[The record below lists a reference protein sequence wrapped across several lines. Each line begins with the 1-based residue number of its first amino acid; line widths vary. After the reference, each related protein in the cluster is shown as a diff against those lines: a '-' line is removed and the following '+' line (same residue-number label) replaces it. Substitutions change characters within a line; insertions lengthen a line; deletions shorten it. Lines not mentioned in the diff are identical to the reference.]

1 MTEKKSDGFEYR
13 SRISIFGIPLVHI
26 CSKTDPETG
35 RVKPAKGIIA
45 VGPRAIGL
53 VAAGAVTNGVFSAGA
68 VAMGMFAAGAIAI
81 GGVATGA
88 IAAGGVTRGAVLMGV
103 IDAGGAV
110 TPRML
115 GKVKKR

>member
-45 VGPRAIGL
+45 
-53 VAAGAVTNGVFSAGA
+53 
-68 VAMGMFAAGAIAI
+68 I

-110 TPRML
+110 TPRMI